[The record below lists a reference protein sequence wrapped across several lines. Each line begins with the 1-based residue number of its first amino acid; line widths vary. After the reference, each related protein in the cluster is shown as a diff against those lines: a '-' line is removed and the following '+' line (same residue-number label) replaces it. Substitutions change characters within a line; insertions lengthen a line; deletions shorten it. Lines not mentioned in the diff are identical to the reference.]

1 MAKAPKVLTKQQV
14 EHFREKGWVKVEQA
28 YPREE
33 ALKVQEFLWDRLAE
47 RGILRDDSST
57 WTEKV
62 VRLGNYTDSVTD
74 GCNTDRL
81 TGAIEDLLGEGRW
94 QLGRKK
100 HDVIW
105 GGFIINFGPDV
116 PGGWHYDGSHFRHYL
131 DSWQQGL
138 LVVSLFSDVL
148 SGGSGTL
155 VAEGSH
161 HIVAKVLAQYPEGIS
176 LGDAIRECNQH
187 PWLADLI
194 GSKKGTATSDNIYD
208 EAPPARDMASRKA
221 HLARFKEEAYRDPEG
236 FDLRVVETT
245 GAPGD
250 IVICHPFLYHAPSDN
265 ELGVPR
271 FMCNRVTPT
280 KERMS
285 LNRENPEDYS
295 VVEELIRLSLGLK
308 EGESCSWERI
318 GDSDKVG

>member
-1 MAKAPKVLTKQQV
+1 MAKLPQVLTKEQV

-28 YPREE
+28 YPQEE
-33 ALKVQEFLWDRLAE
+33 ALKVQDFLWERLAE
-47 RGILRDDSST
+47 RGILKENRDT

-62 VRLGNYTDSVTD
+62 VRLGNYTDPVTD

-81 TGAIEDLLGEGRW
+81 TGAIEDLLGRGRW

-100 HDVIW
+100 HNVIW
-105 GGFIINFGPDV
+105 GGFIINFGPVV

-138 LVVSLFSDVL
+138 LVVSLFSDVKP
-148 SGGSGTL
+148 GGSGTL

-161 HIVAKVLAQYPEGIS
+161 NIVAKVLEGHPEGIG

-187 PWLADLI
+187 PWLAELTQ
-194 GSKKGTATSDNIYD
+194 SKKAKTSDNIYD
-208 EAPPARDMASRKA
+208 DAPPQDDMQSRKD
-221 HLARFKEEAYRDPEG
+221 HLSKFMNEAYHDPDG

-250 IVICHPFLYHAPSDN
+250 MVLCHPFLYHAPSDN

-280 KERMS
+280 EERMNF
-285 LNRENPEDYS
+285 NRANPEDYS
-295 VVEELIRLSLGLK
+295 VVEEIIRQSLGLK
-308 EGESCSWERI
+308 EGEPCNWQRI
-318 GDSDKVG
+318 EEN